1 MEQTV
6 FKIESSLDFYRI
18 TEALTEQNIPFAER
32 KFEDSTFP
40 SFGQGKVFA
49 EIIVDPQY
57 AEIAAKIVAGEPF
70 AEKDIPISAVQ
81 SPPPR
86 KKRSTAI
93 IILVLYALVSTVF
106 AVKFW
111 HDSTRAGESKN
122 FKGSWNYTGTTYT
135 EEYIPTGKTLS
146 VYVDANFDRNYEF
159 ARYYDKSGAL
169 LSETEDRNEDGI
181 LDKMTS
187 FDLEGKVCGLSHDT
201 DLDGNFDIVLNVLE
215 NSDTIYFYDFD
226 NDSRYDSLS
235 PAKIR
240 QVQQTNN

>member
-49 EIIVDPQY
+49 EIIVDSQY

-70 AEKDIPISAVQ
+70 TEKDIPISPVQ

-86 KKRSTAI
+86 KKRSTVI

-111 HDSTRAGESKN
+111 HDSTHTGEGKN
-122 FKGSWNYTGTTYT
+122 VKGSWNYTGTTYT
-135 EEYIPTGKTLS
+135 QEYIPTGKTLS
-146 VYVDANFDRNYEF
+146 VSVDANYDGNYEF
-159 ARYYDKSGAL
+159 FRYYDKEGVL
-169 LSETEDRNEDGI
+169 LSEMEDKNEDGF
-181 LDKMTS
+181 LDKMTG
-187 FDLEGKVCGLSHDT
+187 FDLEGKVCSFSHDT
-201 DLDGNFDIVLNVLE
+201 DLDGYLDIVLNILE
-215 NSDTIYFYDFD
+215 NNDTIYFYDFD

-235 PAKIR
+235 PAIIR
-240 QVQQTNN
+240 QIQPTNN